1 MLVNVKDYENDK
13 MAFFKKHNFDY
24 KVLTSDMESNRYQKV
39 YVFEDGA
46 EWYEL
51 SGKIIEEAEFKLHG
65 LSFRKDVEL
74 FKTEFWSSEAT
85 SKYFYEKW

>member
-1 MLVNVKDYENDK
+1 MTVNVKDYENDK
-13 MAFFKKHNFDY
+13 MAFFKKHDFDY
-24 KVLTSDMESNRYQKV
+24 KVLTCDMESNRYQKV

-51 SGKIIEEAEFKLHG
+51 SGKVIKEAEFEMHG
-65 LSFRKDVEL
+65 LRFRKDIEF
-74 FKTEFWSSEAT
+74 FKTEFWSSEAA

>member
-1 MLVNVKDYENDK
+1 MQELVILSALDVVIPIIVGVVCLLFGLIGGKILNDNK
-13 MAFFKKHNFDY
+13 LKKANI
-24 KVLTSDMESNRYQKV
+24 S
-39 YVFEDGA
+39 A
-46 EWYEL
+46 
-51 SGKIIEEAEFKLHG
+51 GKIIEEAEFKLHG